1 MRLVNL
7 FDARNIL
14 DGIMEVLDRF
24 PEMTD
29 IEQEE
34 AKTKYSTLAYVM
46 NGDINRIAR
55 TKGIISSFIN
65 QIELVGR
72 ILINNVNANKD
83 LYDGEDGW
91 RLSFDQLYKI
101 SKTESTNATAEF
113 EYDGLCNFGLQCT
126 HVDADGFGALLPL
139 TIANSLQAGG
149 DEYQKYVFHI
159 FPKL

>member
-55 TKGIISSFIN
+55 TKGIISS
-65 QIELVGR
+65 
-72 ILINNVNANKD
+72 
-83 LYDGEDGW
+83 
-91 RLSFDQLYKI
+91 
-101 SKTESTNATAEF
+101 
-113 EYDGLCNFGLQCT
+113 
-126 HVDADGFGALLPL
+126 
-139 TIANSLQAGG
+139 
-149 DEYQKYVFHI
+149 
-159 FPKL
+159 